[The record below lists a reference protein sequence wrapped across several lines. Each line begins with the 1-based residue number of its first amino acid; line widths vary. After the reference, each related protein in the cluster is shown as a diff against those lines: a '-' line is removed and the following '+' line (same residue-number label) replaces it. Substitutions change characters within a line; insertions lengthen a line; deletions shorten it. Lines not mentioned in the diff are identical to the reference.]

1 MTNKIDAFQN
11 TLQVLHDNFN
21 DMTNMNKKDLAD
33 MKLIINEEMKD
44 MRAANQTFIYEIE
57 RN

>member
-1 MTNKIDAFQN
+1 
-11 TLQVLHDNFN
+11 
-21 DMTNMNKKDLAD
+21 MTNMNKKDLAD